1 MRRVRADR
9 GFSNHNGP
17 GGRNSDDGPPPL
29 ERKDYIALVIAAL
42 ETVLLPLV
50 VAIVVLLVLLFIL
63 R

>member
-9 GFSNHNGP
+9 GFSNRTGP
-17 GGRNSDDGPPPL
+17 GGRSSDDGTPPL